1 MKGRNSKS
9 AKQTSFMKINILLL
23 FVVLFLCTA
32 CPYESVQPIGEPTV
46 AINKALIGV
55 WKNEVEREE
64 PDNYDI
70 RKFDDFTYLITE
82 NTYRKEDKALEQKH
96 FKAHLS
102 LLDGSTY
109 LNIKMIKDS
118 INITISDNFFL
129 YKIAIQDKKM
139 TLYPLSQYIKEQFDT
154 PADLQG
160 FIKKYQNLS
169 FFYATESE
177 YVKVND

>member
-1 MKGRNSKS
+1 MKRNYL
-9 AKQTSFMKINILLL
+9 FLLMI
-23 FVVLFLCTA
+23 LFLCTA

-46 AINKALIGV
+46 PISKALIGV
-55 WKNEVEREE
+55 WKDAVGE

-82 NTYRKEDKALEQKH
+82 NTYRKEDKALEQKR

-102 LLDGSTY
+102 LLDGNTY

-118 INITISDNFFL
+118 VNVTISDNFFL
-129 YKIAIQDKKM
+129 YKITIQDKKM
-139 TLYPLSQYIKEQFDT
+139 TLHPLSQYIKEQFDT

-160 FIKKYQNLS
+160 FIRKYQDLS